1 MNMIVSISLGAVIG
15 ALSRHYMMASVARL
29 LGTNFPWGTL
39 LINVLGSLLMGI
51 LIELL
56 ALKLSL
62 SQELRALLTVGI
74 LGSFTTFSTFSMETA
89 LLIQRGDFTMA
100 ILYSLGSVVIGV
112 GALFIGIYMVRIL
125 IG

>member
-1 MNMIVSISLGAVIG
+1 MVSL
-15 ALSRHYMMASVARL
+15 ARL
-29 LGTNFPWGTL
+29 LGTNLPWGTL

-89 LLIQRGDFTMA
+89 LLIQRGDFTTA

-112 GALFIGIYMVRIL
+112 GALFIGIYIVRVL

>member
-1 MNMIVSISLGAVIG
+1 MNLIVSISLGAVIG
-15 ALSRHYMMASVARL
+15 ALSRHYIMVSLARL

-89 LLIQRGDFTMA
+89 LLIQRGDFTTA

-112 GALFIGIYMVRIL
+112 GALFIGIYIVRVL

>member
-1 MNMIVSISLGAVIG
+1 MNLIVSISLGAVIG
-15 ALSRHYMMASVARL
+15 ALSRHYIMVSLARL

-89 LLIQRGDFTMA
+89 LLIQRGDFTTA

-112 GALFIGIYMVRIL
+112 GALFICIYIVRVL

>member
-1 MNMIVSISLGAVIG
+1 MNLIVSISLGAVIG
-15 ALSRHYMMASVARL
+15 ALSRHYIMVSLARL
-29 LGTNFPWGTL
+29 LGTNLPWGTL

-89 LLIQRGDFTMA
+89 LLIQRGDFTTA

-112 GALFIGIYMVRIL
+112 GALFIGIYIVRVL